1 MSRDWEAGGTDGGL
15 HSVFLCVMNTTA
27 MEAAQMAVGRARTKY
42 GTSENVTRWR
52 FFVRQ
57 RGEVSTTRHFR
68 VGANGR
74 AVRVDD

>member
-1 MSRDWEAGGTDGGL
+1 
-15 HSVFLCVMNTTA
+15 
-27 MEAAQMAVGRARTKY
+27 MAVGRARDKY

-57 RGEVSTTRHFR
+57 QGEVSTTRHFR

>member
-15 HSVFLCVMNTTA
+15 HPVFLCVMNTTA
-27 MEAAQMAVGRARTKY
+27 MEAAQMAVGRARDKY